1 MAIPVIGENPGI
13 YGLGTCNLGTS
24 IIKVNGDDGACDN
37 SASSTTGSGYNGAGT
52 RGLPILVLHGAAG
65 ACHPGTF
72 IITVSGNN
80 GA

>member
-1 MAIPVIGENPGI
+1 MAIPMIGGNPGN
-13 YGLGTCNLGTS
+13 YDLGTCNLSTS

-37 SASSTTGSGYNGAGT
+37 SASSTTGSGYSGAGT
-52 RGLPILVLHGAAG
+52 RGLPILVLHGAG
-65 ACHPGTF
+65 ACHPGAF